1 MNKNKVLHKD
11 FVNSFLKTFIKNR
24 KRYIKS
30 INFLKKNLST
40 FLRHFQRNGEFKYVC
55 VYKITHKRIFV
66 YYNRT
71 LVSREN
77 KN

>member
-11 FVNSFLKTFIKNR
+11 FVNSFFENVIKNR

-55 VYKITHKRIFV
+55 VYKITHKQIFV
-66 YYNRT
+66 YYKRT
-71 LVSREN
+71 LVSRGN